1 MRKALLIGMFSLA
14 VASCVQE
21 QGQEGELA
29 QGLVACP
36 NFACAQNGSDLTT
49 MGLHELSESR
59 HPNDDGYNIGF
70 ASKWQHSYRLKV
82 RGWQLYAEARDRVL
96 AGAELIGMQFEVR
109 HVDQQQRYVVRVAGL
124 TMSPIYAGPLA
135 GTLVPQYSLELAKV
149 EKGKLSAYKP
159 LCTGLEGT
167 RNDEAGAMLFFEG
180 DRYDRAAKRVLP
192 GDDNWFNVAC
202 TSDVLGKLFL
212 TGQTTISGGAQPP
225 SRSQQQA
232 VLKALVADYC
242 GDGHSFTV
250 DGQPLYWK
258 TSDGTMRFAGTPGSL
273 EARWS
278 ADGAECLSQ
287 PRLLSSDSPIVHE
300 LFPASDDGT
309 PGIWAAI
316 AERCAL
322 PPACAEQQSFGFS
335 GHHVVTANP

>member
-21 QGQEGELA
+21 QEREGELA

-49 MGLHELSESR
+49 YGLHELAESR
-59 HPNDDGYNIGF
+59 QPNLDGYSVGF
-70 ASKWQHSYRLKV
+70 ASKWQHGYRLKV
-82 RGWQLYAEARDRVL
+82 RGWQLYAEAGDRVL
-96 AGAELIGMQFEVR
+96 LGSDLIGVQFEVR
-109 HVDQQQRYVVRVAGL
+109 NLQQQERYVVRVGAL
-124 TMSPIYAGPLA
+124 TMIPIYAGPLA
-135 GTLVPQYSLELAKV
+135 GTLVPQYSLQVAKV
-149 EKGKLSAYKP
+149 ENGRLSAYVP
-159 LCTGLEGT
+159 LCTGLEGS
-167 RNDEAGAMLFFEG
+167 RANEAGAMLFFEG
-180 DRYDRAAKRVLP
+180 DRYDRVGKRVLP
-192 GDDNWFNVAC
+192 GDDNWFNLAC

-212 TGQTTISGGAQPP
+212 TGQTTLSGGAQPP

-242 GDGHSFTV
+242 GDGHSFTIN
-250 DGQPLYWK
+250 GQPLYWK
-258 TSDGTMRFAGTPGSL
+258 TADGTMRFAGAPGTL

-278 ADGAECLSQ
+278 EHGAECLSQ
-287 PRLLSSDSPIVHE
+287 PRLLSSDSPAVHE
-300 LFPASDDGT
+300 LFPDGDDGT

-322 PPACAEQQSFGFS
+322 PPACAEQQAFGFS
-335 GHHVVTANP
+335 GAHVVTANP